1 MPTTEDL
8 LTFLELHGTTAH
20 DRCGEL
26 FIRSEF
32 DRLIA
37 VLMAHTYVS
46 MLPEINRTGS
56 VHDSVSSWA
65 NGLNLPGGP
74 CVIAIPTGSSKKATM
89 TTPTPTA
96 FSTTWRVGR
105 SKISGSA

>member
-46 MLPEINRTGS
+46 MLP
-56 VHDSVSSWA
+56 
-65 NGLNLPGGP
+65 GLNLPGGP